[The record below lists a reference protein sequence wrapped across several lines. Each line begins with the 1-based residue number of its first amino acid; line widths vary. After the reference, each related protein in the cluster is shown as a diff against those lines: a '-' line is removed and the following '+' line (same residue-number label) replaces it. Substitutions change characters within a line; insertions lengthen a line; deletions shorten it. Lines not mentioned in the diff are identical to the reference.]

1 LLKYATLRFHYY
13 LKYCQYCL
21 ILSTNLQ
28 KKLKYQSELGKLLS
42 HQIDKII
49 ANISIDCVIFGFE
62 SGVLEVLLIKRAIE
76 PSKSEWA
83 LPGGFILKNEELNSA
98 AERILNET
106 SGVENIF
113 MEQLSAFGDI
123 NRYPERRVI
132 TIGYY
137 ALVSPDKYVLSPGID
152 TSEVKWFQLSNINKL
167 PFDHN
172 LIIDEALKKLREKV
186 RYHPIGF
193 ELLPKKFTL
202 PKLQSLY
209 ESILGVKL
217 DKRNFRKK
225 LSKMNLLIKLD
236 EKEKDN
242 LRRAAYLYK
251 FDKKSYKKLIDNGFS
266 FQL

>member
-1 LLKYATLRFHYY
+1 M
-13 LKYCQYCL
+13 
-21 ILSTNLQ
+21 
-28 KKLKYQSELGKLLS
+28 S
-42 HQIDKII
+42 HQLTKVI
-49 ANISIDCVIFGFE
+49 NNVSIDCVIFGFE
-62 SGVLEVLLIKRAIE
+62 NGVLEVLLIKRAIQ
-76 PSKSEWA
+76 PSESEWA
-83 LPGGFILKNEELNSA
+83 LPGGFILKNEDLNHA
-98 AERILNET
+98 AERILKET
-106 SGVENIF
+106 SGVKNIF
-113 MEQLSAFGDI
+113 MEQLSVFGDV
-123 NRYPERRVI
+123 NRYPNGRVF

-137 ALVSPDKYVLSPGID
+137 ALVSPDKYILSPGTD
-152 TSEVKWFQLSNINKL
+152 TSEVKWFRLTDINNL

-172 LIIDEALKKLREKV
+172 KIIDEALERLREKV

-209 ESILGVKL
+209 ESILDMKL

-225 LSKMNLLIKLD
+225 LLKMNLLIKLD

-251 FDKKSYKKLIDNGFS
+251 FDKKSYNKLVKEGFS

>member
-1 LLKYATLRFHYY
+1 M
-13 LKYCQYCL
+13 
-21 ILSTNLQ
+21 
-28 KKLKYQSELGKLLS
+28 S
-42 HQIDKII
+42 HQLKKVI
-49 ANISIDCVIFGFE
+49 NNVSIDCVIFGFE
-62 SGVLEVLLIKRAIE
+62 NGVLEVLLIKRAIE
-76 PSKSEWA
+76 PSESEWA
-83 LPGGFILKNEELNSA
+83 LPGGFILKNEELNHA

-106 SGVENIF
+106 SGVKNIF
-113 MEQLSAFGDI
+113 MEQLSVFGDV
-123 NRYPERRVI
+123 NRYPNGRVF

-137 ALVSPDKYVLSPGID
+137 ALVSPDKYTLSPGTD
-152 TSEVKWFQLSNINKL
+152 TSEVRWFRLSDINNL

-172 LIIDEALKKLREKV
+172 SIINAALDRLREKV
-186 RYHPIGF
+186 RYHPVGF

-209 ESILGVKL
+209 ESILELKL

-225 LSKMNLLIKLD
+225 LLKMNLLIKLD

-251 FDKKSYKKLIDNGFS
+251 FDKKSYNKLVKEGFS

>member
-1 LLKYATLRFHYY
+1 M
-13 LKYCQYCL
+13 
-21 ILSTNLQ
+21 
-28 KKLKYQSELGKLLS
+28 S
-42 HQIDKII
+42 HQLKKVI
-49 ANISIDCVIFGFE
+49 NNVSIDCVIFGFE
-62 SGVLEVLLIKRAIE
+62 NGVLEVLLIKRAIQ
-76 PSKSEWA
+76 PSESEWA
-83 LPGGFILKNEELNSA
+83 LPGGFILKNEGLNHA
-98 AERILNET
+98 AERILKET
-106 SGVENIF
+106 SGVKNIF
-113 MEQLSAFGDI
+113 MEQLSVFGEV
-123 NRYPERRVI
+123 NRYPNGRVF

-137 ALVSPDKYVLSPGID
+137 ALVSPDKYTLSPGID
-152 TSEVKWFQLSNINKL
+152 TSEVKWFRLSEINNL

-172 LIIDEALKKLREKV
+172 KIISAALERLREKV

-209 ESILGVKL
+209 ESILDLKL

-225 LSKMNLLIKLD
+225 LLKMNLLIKLD

-251 FDKKSYKKLIDNGFS
+251 FDKKSYNKLVKEGFS

>member
-1 LLKYATLRFHYY
+1 M
-13 LKYCQYCL
+13 
-21 ILSTNLQ
+21 
-28 KKLKYQSELGKLLS
+28 S
-42 HQIDKII
+42 HQLERVIN
-49 ANISIDCVIFGFE
+49 NISIDCVIFGFE
-62 SGVLEVLLIKRAIE
+62 SGVLKVLLVKRAIE

-83 LPGGFILKNEELNSA
+83 LPGGFILKNEELNHA

-106 SGVENIF
+106 SGVKNIF
-113 MEQLSAFGDI
+113 MEQISVFGDV
-123 NRYPERRVI
+123 NRYPGGRVF
-132 TIGYY
+132 TVGYY
-137 ALVSPDKYVLSPGID
+137 ALVSPDKYTLSPGID
-152 TSEVKWFQLSNINKL
+152 TSEVTWFQLSKINRL

-172 LIIDEALKKLREKV
+172 KIIKDALKRLREKV

-209 ESILGVKL
+209 ESILDVKL

-225 LSKMNLLIKLD
+225 LLKMNLLIKLD

-251 FDKKSYKKLIDNGFS
+251 FDKKSYNKLVNDGFS